1 MERAVRPPAFFVL
14 LTMSLPVLAE
24 LGGNAPPVTASQPQ
38 AGNVM
43 RATPARNYTVQE
55 IQTDGGVSVR
65 EYVSPAGK
73 VFGVVWSGPRMPD
86 LQQLLG
92 NYFETFRDELRAFQ
106 PHRGPL
112 NIERPDLV
120 IQSGGH
126 PRAFRGRAYLPD
138 QLPSGVTADQIR

>member
-1 MERAVRPPAFFVL
+1 MRILGSMLLLLATSAPAF
-14 LTMSLPVLAE
+14 AG
-24 LGGNAPPVTASQPQ
+24 LGGNATPVAPAQPQ
-38 AGNVM
+38 AGTVL
-43 RATPARNYTVQE
+43 RAQPARGYTVQE
-55 IQTDGGVSVR
+55 FQTGDGVTIR

-86 LQQLLG
+86 LQQLFG
-92 NYFETFRDELRAFQ
+92 NYFEAFRDELRARQ

-126 PRAFRGRAYLPD
+126 PRAFRGRAFLPD
-138 QLPSGVTADQIR
+138 QLPAGVSADEIR